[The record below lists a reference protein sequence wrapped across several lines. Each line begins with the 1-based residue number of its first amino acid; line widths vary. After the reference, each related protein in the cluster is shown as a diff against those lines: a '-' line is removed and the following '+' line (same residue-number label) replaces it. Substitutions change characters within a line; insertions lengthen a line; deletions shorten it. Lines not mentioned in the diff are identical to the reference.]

1 MTKEVVMGRLQEVF
15 RDVFGDEE
23 LILDEEMKAGDV
35 EEWDSLMQITLLE
48 AIQEEFGIRFS
59 FDEMLVLDN
68 VGKIVKTIINKG

>member
-15 RDVFGDEE
+15 RDAFGDEE
-23 LILDEEMKAGDV
+23 LILGEEMKAGDV

-48 AIQEEFGIRFS
+48 AIQGEFGIRFS
-59 FDEMLVLDN
+59 FDEMLVLDS